1 MVDRRI
7 ASVLAVLFLACGD
20 LPIHAQEPNLSGVWT
35 LDRAASDF
43 TAPAFSGGRGG
54 AHIERL
60 FITHATNGTIVIGPE
75 TNGLKAW
82 SYTPGRERSIP
93 VGRGTTMT
101 AESRWEG
108 ARLVVEG
115 RQAEMQM
122 HEVMSL
128 SADGEVLTIRV
139 TTTTPGGQSV
149 NRLVYEKGRPLG
161 PCKSWAMP
169 CKEFPEFDAQR
180 R

>member
-1 MVDRRI
+1 MVDKRI
-7 ASVLAVLFLACGD
+7 ACVGGVLFLACIG
-20 LPIHAQEPNLSGVWT
+20 LPAHAQGPDFAGVWT

-43 TAPAFSGGRGG
+43 TPPAFGGGRGG

-60 FITHATNGTIVIGPE
+60 FITHAANGTIVIGPE

-93 VGRGTTMT
+93 VGRDTTMI

-115 RQAEMQM
+115 RQGEMQM

-128 SADGEVLTIRV
+128 SADGGVLTFRV
-139 TTTTPGGQSV
+139 TTTTAGGQSV

-161 PCKSWAMP
+161 PCESWAMP
-169 CKEFPEFDAQR
+169 CKEFPEFDAQCR
-180 R
+180 